1 MRLLLVRHG
10 QSEWNAEKRLQGQAD
25 IGLSEKGVR
34 QAEALRG
41 VIQSINPCKAITSDL
56 RRARHTASLLG
67 FPEAIPTPGLREI
80 SVGEWTGRLIPE
92 IIADDPKA
100 YAGWRA
106 GTASPPGGESWR
118 QFVGRVSAAVETQR
132 QETGISNLL
141 VVCHGGVIRALLDH
155 FLSLTPASII
165 PVGPASLTA
174 LRMPRLQREK
184 IRLELFNYSPQELQF
199 DAPD

>member
-25 IGLSEKGVR
+25 IGLSENGIQ
-34 QAEALRG
+34 QAEALRE
-41 VIQSINPCKAITSDL
+41 VIQSIKPCKAITSDL

-67 FPEAIPTPGLREI
+67 FPGAVPTPGLREI
-80 SVGEWTGRLIPE
+80 SVGDWTGRLIPE
-92 IIADDPKA
+92 IIADDPEG
-100 YAGWRA
+100 YAEWRA
-106 GTASPPGGESWR
+106 GTVSPPAGESWT
-118 QFVGRVSAAVETQR
+118 QFVERVCGVIETYRGEQS
-132 QETGISNLL
+132 ISNLL

-155 FLSLTPASII
+155 YLSMTPASII

-174 LRMPRLQREK
+174 LRMPRRDGQK
-184 IRLELFNYSPQELQF
+184 AKLELFNYSPRELQF